1 LKEIWVLNKNNKYE
15 LYSNPKKLYVLKI
28 VLLACF
34 FLFGYN
40 SYNIFT
46 NKSISYLGIISNGL
60 LAISMILQIRN
71 YKKENKMAS
80 VALSQF

>member
-1 LKEIWVLNKNNKYE
+1 MNFIAKEIVRFKN
-15 LYSNPKKLYVLKI
+15 SIISV
-28 VLLACF
+28 F
-34 FLFGYN
+34 FNFIGYN